1 MRLAIFS
8 FLASALYREK
18 SKRRQPGRTVQSRRR
33 GVKGRNNLREPIEAV
48 RVYSNQIKALKTA
61 RVQAERNNLLYIN
74 TKAGLDFRIFTLF
87 CLYTS
92 ARDFQS

>member
-1 MRLAIFS
+1 M
-8 FLASALYREK
+8 
-18 SKRRQPGRTVQSRRR
+18 
-33 GVKGRNNLREPIEAV
+33 KGRNNLREPIEAV

-87 CLYTS
+87 CLGISKANTLSLDNLISCKIYI
-92 ARDFQS
+92 